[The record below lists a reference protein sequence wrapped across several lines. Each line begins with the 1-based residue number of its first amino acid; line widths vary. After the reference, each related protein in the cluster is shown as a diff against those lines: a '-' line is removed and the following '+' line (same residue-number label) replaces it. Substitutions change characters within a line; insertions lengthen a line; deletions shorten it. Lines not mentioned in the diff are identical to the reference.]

1 LNLSIYNFQDIYLQ
15 LSNDI
20 SYIHQ
25 NEPLYDNEEI
35 KNINLNLDAECYIP
49 RNMDLRKKEEEI
61 RKKKKK
67 RIKDW

>member
-1 LNLSIYNFQDIYLQ
+1 MNLPMD
-15 LSNDI
+15 DI
-20 SYIHQ
+20 SYNSK

-35 KNINLNLDAECYIP
+35 KNINLNLNAECYIP
-49 RNMDLRKKEEEI
+49 QNIDLRKKEDEI